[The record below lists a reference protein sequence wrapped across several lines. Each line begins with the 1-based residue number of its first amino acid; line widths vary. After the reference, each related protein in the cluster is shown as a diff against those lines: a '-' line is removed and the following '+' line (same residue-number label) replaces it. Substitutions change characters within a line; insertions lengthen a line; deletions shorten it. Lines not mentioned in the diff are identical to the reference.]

1 MKALTHA
8 KLALLIC
15 EDNLIKTYFLFQQ
28 MKSKDVNLF
37 ENIDNQNKGKNEN
50 EKGESGNSE
59 KGEKLKLTRKIIND
73 LYNKVKKFRKNFEI
87 KENENNLKLQLI
99 TRKQIVLILI

>member
-1 MKALTHA
+1 
-8 KLALLIC
+8 
-15 EDNLIKTYFLFQQ
+15 

-87 KENENNLKLQLI
+87 KENEKQPIITINNKKTNSFDSYLKY
-99 TRKQIVLILI
+99 RKNEIHDYQKI